1 MSVDSEE
8 GEMIINEMDG
18 LPNMHPNYTDLQ
30 LNEHTSQHEDRS
42 YEDLISDE
50 DLPTS
55 IIVTNLDNALFKN
68 DELKVRSKI
77 ILEAY
82 NKNISNFYNRAVFLF
97 YFQQSIHMHIH
108 VGISLQNK
116 GSNCHL

>member
-42 YEDLISDE
+42 FEDLISDE

-68 DELKVRSKI
+68 DELKVRSKNI
-77 ILEAY
+77 IT
-82 NKNISNFYNRAVFLF
+82 S
-97 YFQQSIHMHIH
+97 
-108 VGISLQNK
+108 ISLTSTI
-116 GSNCHL
+116 GPFF

>member
-42 YEDLISDE
+42 FEDLISDE

-68 DELKVRSKI
+68 DELKVRSTNI
-77 ILEAY
+77 ITS
-82 NKNISNFYNRAVFLF
+82 ISLTSTIGPFFLICNS
-97 YFQQSIHMHIH
+97 QSICISIIH
-108 VGISLQNK
+108 VGISLQYK
-116 GSNCHL
+116 GIGCHL